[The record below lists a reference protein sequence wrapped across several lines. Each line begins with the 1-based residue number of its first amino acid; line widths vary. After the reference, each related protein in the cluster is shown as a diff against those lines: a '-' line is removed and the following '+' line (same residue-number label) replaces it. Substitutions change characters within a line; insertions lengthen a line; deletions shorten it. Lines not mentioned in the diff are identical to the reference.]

1 MRRFIAVV
9 LASLLVFASTPLTF
23 AAAQSTGTITGVARA
38 TAGHPLGGHSV
49 RVRSV
54 RTGDVVAT
62 ATTSANGSFVVP
74 NLDPGSYVVEIVD
87 TAGRIVG
94 TSAIATVVEGSIASL
109 IVTAAS
115 TELVGGQAAALS
127 LSLFLPR
134 RRLGNHRHRP
144 GHHWRRGQP
153 GPIVQAA
160 FTSAAHPHRHQAFVR
175 RMPEVRHLHV

>member
-1 MRRFIAVV
+1 MSRR
-9 LASLLVFASTPLTF
+9 S
-23 AAAQSTGTITGVARA
+23 
-38 TAGHPLGGHSV
+38 TAGQPLGGHSV

-109 IVTAAS
+109 MVTAAS
-115 TELVGGQAAALS
+115 TELVGGQAGGTALIVILVAA
-127 LSLFLPR
+127 
-134 RRLGNHRHRP
+134 GAAATIA
-144 GHHWRRGQP
+144 
-153 GPIVQAA
+153 IVVATTGDEASPSQ
-160 FTSAAHPHRHQAFVR
+160 
-175 RMPEVRHLHV
+175 